1 MGLISDAG
9 PGDVAIDTSVV
20 IYFIEES
27 HRYLPLVLPLFLE
40 ANEGKRSL
48 VTSSLTLLEVL
59 VVPYRARNRQ
69 LAQAYERLLTGSRGL
84 RLIDLSRDHIRAA
97 AQLRA
102 STGIKTPD
110 ALQLAVAIGAG
121 CGTFITN
128 DRRLAGATGLRILQ
142 LSDYLEPS

>member
-1 MGLISDAG
+1 VGLISEAG
-9 PGDVAIDTSVV
+9 PGDLAIDTAVV

-27 HRYLPLVLPLFLE
+27 PRYLPLVLPLFLE
-40 ANEGKRSL
+40 ANEGKRTL

-59 VVPYRARNRQ
+59 VVPYRAGDRP

-84 RLIDLSRDHIRAA
+84 RLIDLTRDHLRAA

-102 STGIKTPD
+102 SSGVKTPD

-121 CGTFITN
+121 CRVFITN
-128 DRRLAGATGLRILQ
+128 DRRLGEIPGIRILQ
-142 LSDYLEPS
+142 LSDYLSPS